1 VHLEEPGETEL
12 PEASIKNKDKTTD
25 LYCMSFRGFLDA
37 IKAQSATAPEEADDE
52 ESKDGKPKDDKLTLK
67 LEMQ

>member
-1 VHLEEPGETEL
+1 
-12 PEASIKNKDKTTD
+12 
-25 LYCMSFRGFLDA
+25 MSFRGFLDA

-67 LEMQ
+67 LEMQYKFKIPEFCTTVKK